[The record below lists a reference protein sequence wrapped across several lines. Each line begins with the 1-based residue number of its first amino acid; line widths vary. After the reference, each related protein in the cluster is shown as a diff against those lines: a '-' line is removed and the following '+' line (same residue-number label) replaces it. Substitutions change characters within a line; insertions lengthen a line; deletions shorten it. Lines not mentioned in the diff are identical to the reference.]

1 MAARQITDVD
11 PGDTGRQRLPVLP
24 PVEQPGPPPAEPA
37 HRRRPDRALL
47 AVVGMAL
54 AFSGVF
60 SLLSVLRYRT
70 FSTGRFDLGNMVQAV
85 WSTTQGRF
93 LETTDVSGVQFNRL
107 GAHVDPVLALFAPLW
122 LVWSSPEML
131 LVAQALI
138 VRRGAAGLLARAPLA
153 G

>member
-1 MAARQITDVD
+1 M
-11 PGDTGRQRLPVLP
+11 
-24 PVEQPGPPPAEPA
+24 
-37 HRRRPDRALL
+37 
-47 AVVGMAL
+47 
-54 AFSGVF
+54 
-60 SLLSVLRYRT
+60 LRYRT

-93 LETTDVSGVQFNRL
+93 LDTTDVSGVQFNRL

-131 LVAQALI
+131 LVAQARDR
-138 VRRGAAGLLARAPLA
+138 VHRRAAGLLARAPLA